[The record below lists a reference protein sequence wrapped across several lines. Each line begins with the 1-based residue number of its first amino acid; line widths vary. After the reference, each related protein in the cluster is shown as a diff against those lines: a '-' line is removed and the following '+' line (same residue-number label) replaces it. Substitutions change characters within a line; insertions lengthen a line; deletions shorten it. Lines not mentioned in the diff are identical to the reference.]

1 MTEAMTIETDEPR
14 LNRRQQAKLDTAA
27 KVLTSAR
34 LEFETK
40 GYGSVSADKGATI
53 RDIAKGAKMSTGAV
67 FANYTDK
74 EALYVAVYGHKPIT
88 PELGRAAMIALCG
101 LMLDLG
107 EAEAADELS
116 AIDVLRNHASYIFDM
131 TGFPQQAI
139 TMDEEETSADRMRRA
154 LQTWAKGPTAGPAPD
169 VGAGFRKYVQ
179 GADGQPIEVTTM
191 LD

>member
-1 MTEAMTIETDEPR
+1 MTEAMTVETDEPR
-14 LNRRQQAKLDTAA
+14 LNRRQQAKMDTAA

-40 GYGSVSADKGATI
+40 GYAAGTI
-53 RDIAKGAKMSTGAV
+53 RNISKGAKMSTGAV
-67 FANYTDK
+67 FANYKDK

-107 EAEAADELS
+107 EPEAVDELS

-154 LQTWAKGPTAGPAPD
+154 LQTWAKGPKADPAPD
-169 VGAGFRKYVQ
+169 VGAGFHKYVQ